1 MDITVDFFKQILDY
15 VPSCVYFKDTDCK
28 YVYASRYPGDPMDAE
43 KYDVN
48 GLTDFDIIKDKEA
61 AQHAYNLT
69 KQVIK
74 TGKGVSF
81 VNDFSLPD
89 KPIFLDFKMEPVRDK
104 NNKIIG
110 VIGILSDITERIL
123 LEKKLETYARTDSL
137 TGLYNRFYLDYWQSN
152 EMQPSLFP
160 LYIIS
165 ADCDNLKQMN
175 DNYGHHI
182 GDEYIRLSTSVLRV
196 SLPEKAIKFRS
207 GGDEF
212 IAIIPNTTKEEGDKL
227 ISNMQT
233 MAENIT
239 IKGNKISISFGSS
252 CMNSIT
258 ENFEDALKKA
268 DKKMYE
274 QKKEHH
280 KKKK

>member
-69 KQVIK
+69 
-74 TGKGVSF
+74 
-81 VNDFSLPD
+81 
-89 KPIFLDFKMEPVRDK
+89 
-104 NNKIIG
+104 
-110 VIGILSDITERIL
+110 
-123 LEKKLETYARTDSL
+123 
-137 TGLYNRFYLDYWQSN
+137 
-152 EMQPSLFP
+152 
-160 LYIIS
+160 
-165 ADCDNLKQMN
+165 KQMN